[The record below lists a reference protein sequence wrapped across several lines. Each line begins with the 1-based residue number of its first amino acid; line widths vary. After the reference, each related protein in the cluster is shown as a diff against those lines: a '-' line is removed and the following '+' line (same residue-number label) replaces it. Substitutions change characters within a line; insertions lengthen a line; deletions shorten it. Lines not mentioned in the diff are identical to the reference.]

1 MVSKKAWSGE
11 FDAQSGCRLP
21 LPDRESLDARGQ
33 AAMDRQ
39 LSPEHQSLVGLR
51 GPTGIRLHSPVI
63 AEHAQSLVN
72 YFRHDSELDKQV
84 QEIAILVTARA
95 HDSEFEWAAHVESAR
110 KVGVSEGTISAIQNR
125 TVTSGLD
132 KRDALIIDAGRQL
145 FTERQINDELYALAL
160 AHFGA
165 KGLVELIS
173 FMAMYAGTAYLLAAF
188 DMQLP
193 PGKTKAFD

>member
-1 MVSKKAWSGE
+1 MVSNNEWSVE
-11 FDAQSGCRLP
+11 IDAQSGCRLP

-63 AEHAQSLVN
+63 AEHAQGLVN

-95 HDSEFEWAAHVESAR
+95 HDSEFEWAAHVEAAR
-110 KVGVSEGTISAIQNR
+110 KTGVSEETISAIQNR
-125 TVTSGLD
+125 IPTTLLS
-132 KRDALIIDAGRQL
+132 KRDALIVDTGRQL
-145 FTERQINDELYALAL
+145 FAERRINDGLYARAL

-193 PGKTKAFD
+193 PGKIKAFD

>member
-1 MVSKKAWSGE
+1 MSNNEWSVE
-11 FDAQSGCRLP
+11 IDAQSGCRLP

-63 AEHAQSLVN
+63 AEHAQGLVN

-95 HDSEFEWAAHVESAR
+95 HDSEFEWAAHVEAAR
-110 KVGVSEGTISAIQNR
+110 KTGVSEETISAIQNR
-125 TVTSGLD
+125 TSTNGLS
-132 KRDALIIDAGRQL
+132 KRDALIVDTGRQL
-145 FTERQINDELYALAL
+145 FAERRINDGLYARAL

-193 PGKTKAFD
+193 PGKIKAFD